1 MRQGDSMNRP
11 YSAITRE
18 GVLDALM
25 NGDHLGIMEVLS
37 DLRIPEAPLD
47 KVRVCGGPSSAR
59 EETND
64 GGEKVGRGRRGG
76 GWCDGLDL

>member
-1 MRQGDSMNRP
+1 
-11 YSAITRE
+11 
-18 GVLDALM
+18 
-25 NGDHLGIMEVLS
+25 MEVLS

-76 GWCDGLDL
+76 GWCDGLDLWIINIDGGPCYFDENVWLSQNAETDV